1 MLAVAVNIT
10 VVSPTQ
16 QGYLRVFGKGATE
29 GDSSLVNFQAG
40 QNVPNMAIVRPGADG
55 KIVIR
60 LISEGAA
67 GSAHVLIDVFGWFS
81 TSGYRDA
88 TARG

>member
-10 VVSPTQ
+10 VVSPTE

-55 KIVIR
+55 KIVDPPDLR
-60 LISEGAA
+60 GC
-67 GSAHVLIDVFGWFS
+67 H
-81 TSGYRDA
+81 RDRP
-88 TARG
+88 TC